1 MSEWLANE
9 WSRDRS
15 LQKVVKVRMPF
26 ARLSVFTRA
35 QENRRSTVH
44 EW

>member
-1 MSEWLANE
+1 MNGHVIEVYSV
-9 WSRDRS
+9 
-15 LQKVVKVRMPF
+15 KVVEVRMPF